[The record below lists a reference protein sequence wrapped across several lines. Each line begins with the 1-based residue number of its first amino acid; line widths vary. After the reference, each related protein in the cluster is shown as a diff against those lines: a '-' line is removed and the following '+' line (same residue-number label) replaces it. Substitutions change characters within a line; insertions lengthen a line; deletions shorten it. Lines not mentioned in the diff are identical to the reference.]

1 MTGPNRR
8 EIGDRLF
15 VFPVVVGTGVRVFD
29 AADLALQLLETRSF
43 VSGAVL
49 LRYGTN
55 GAE

>member
-1 MTGPNRR
+1 VD
-8 EIGDRLF
+8 EYRLF
-15 VFPVVVGTGVRVFD
+15 VFPTVVGTGVRLFD
-29 AADLALQLLETRSF
+29 AADVALQLLETRSF